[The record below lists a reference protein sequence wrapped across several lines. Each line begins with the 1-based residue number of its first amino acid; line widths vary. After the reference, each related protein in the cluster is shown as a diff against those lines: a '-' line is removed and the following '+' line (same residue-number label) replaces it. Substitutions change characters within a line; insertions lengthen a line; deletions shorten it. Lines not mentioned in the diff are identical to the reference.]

1 MDLDVGVVGL
11 GPMGKALASALIAAG
26 HDLTVWDRDAE
37 KIATTAMLG
46 AGTAV
51 DARQVGAQC
60 DVVFTALPDRDAV
73 LEVALDEEAGILA
86 GLREDG
92 LLIEMTTADPD
103 LARTVDGAF
112 RVAGR
117 RFVDAPVSGKAPRMS
132 VLLGARRTEL
142 DDDVV
147 ALLNEVSSALV
158 YCGARGSGYAAKL
171 VNQHIKYAWYLA
183 SAEALLIAKGYGLD
197 PQTAIEA
204 VSTSSGSGRGFDDAA
219 AYFLQDSA
227 EIKKHAAVST
237 IAKDMKLAA
246 ELASAVGVHSPTLAA
261 VDEFFAH
268 ALDSPYTTRP
278 FPESIELLETLRV
291 DAEGAM
297 KSREQL

>member
-1 MDLDVGVVGL
+1 VDLDVGVVGL
-11 GPMGKALASALIAAG
+11 GPMGTALASALIAAG
-26 HDLTVWDRDAE
+26 NDVTVWDRDAE

-60 DVVFTALPDRDAV
+60 DVVFTALPDRYAV
-73 LEVALDEEAGILA
+73 LEVALDEQAGILA

-92 LLIEMTTADPD
+92 LLLEMTTADPD
-103 LARTVDGAF
+103 LARTLDGAF
-112 RVAGR
+112 RASGR
-117 RFVDAPVSGKAPRMS
+117 RFIDAPVSGKAHRMS

-147 ALLNEVSSALV
+147 ALLNQVSSGLV

-204 VSTSSGSGRGFDDAA
+204 VTSSGGSRRGFDDAA

-237 IAKDMKLAA
+237 IAKDLKLAT
-246 ELASAVGVHSPTLAA
+246 ELASTVGVHSPTLAA
-261 VDEFFAH
+261 VDEFFDH

-278 FPESIELLETLRV
+278 FPESIALLESLRV
-291 DAEGAM
+291 NAEGAS

>member
-11 GPMGKALASALIAAG
+11 GPMGKALASALIASG

-73 LEVALDEEAGILA
+73 LEVALDEDAGILA
-86 GLREDG
+86 GLREGG
-92 LLIEMTTADPD
+92 LLVEMTTADPA
-103 LARTVDGAF
+103 LARTLDSAF
-112 RVAGR
+112 RAAGR

-132 VLLGARRTEL
+132 VLLGARHDEL

-147 ALLNEVSSALV
+147 ALLNEVSSTLV
-158 YCGARGSGYAAKL
+158 HCGARGSGYAAKL

-183 SAEALLIAKGYGLD
+183 SAEALLIAKRYGLD

-204 VSTSSGSGRGFDDAA
+204 VTTSSGSSRGFADAA
-219 AYFLQDSA
+219 AYFLHDSA

-237 IAKDMKLAA
+237 IAKDMKLTADF
-246 ELASAVGVHSPTLAA
+246 ASTVGVHSPTLAA
-261 VDEFFAH
+261 VDDFFAH
-268 ALDSPYTTRP
+268 VLDSPYATRP
-278 FPESIELLETLRV
+278 FPESIALLETLRV

-297 KSREQL
+297 KSREQQ